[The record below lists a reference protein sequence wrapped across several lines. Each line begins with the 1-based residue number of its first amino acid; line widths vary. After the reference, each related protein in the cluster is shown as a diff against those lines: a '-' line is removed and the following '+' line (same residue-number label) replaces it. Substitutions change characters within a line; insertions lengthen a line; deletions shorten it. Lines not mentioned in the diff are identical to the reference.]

1 MNAITKLDKEF
12 LNAFGCEA
20 PQYVGFN
27 HVSINDVDI
36 DSREVRFTLSYSGI
50 SATNGG
56 VLCSIIADEDTG
68 SYWVNSIGG
77 NNPAYDQ
84 EIEFASLA
92 VTAKHRPTVEEFEAV
107 FACHG
112 LQIQL
117 TDEQIQMLNDE
128 ISEILEEQFKAES
141 EKEAVE
147 VKDLADESRYYER
160 MGN

>member
-1 MNAITKLDKEF
+1 MNAITKLDTAF

-36 DSREVRFTLSYSGI
+36 DSREIRFTLSYNGI
-50 SATNGG
+50 SAANGS

-68 SYWVNSIGG
+68 SFWVNHHS
-77 NNPAYDQ
+77 NNPEYDQ
-84 EIEFASLA
+84 EIEFDSLA

-117 TDEQIQMLNDE
+117 TNEQIQMLNDE
-128 ISEILEEQFKAES
+128 LSEILEEQFKAES
-141 EKEAVE
+141 EKEAAE
-147 VKDLADESRYYER
+147 VKDLADESRYYEK

>member
-1 MNAITKLDKEF
+1 MKAITKLDTAF
-12 LNAFGCEA
+12 LNAFECQA

-27 HVSINDVDI
+27 HISINDVDI

-50 SATNGG
+50 SATNGS
-56 VLCSIIADEDTG
+56 VLCSIIADQNID
-68 SYWVNSIGG
+68 SYWVNRHG
-77 NNPAYDQ
+77 NNPEYDQ
-84 EIEFASLA
+84 EIEFDSLA

-117 TDEQIQMLNDE
+117 TENQIQMLNDE
-128 ISEILEEQFKAES
+128 LSEILEEQFKAAS
-141 EKEAVE
+141 EKESAAIQ
-147 VKDLADESRYYER
+147 DLADEERYYEK

>member
-1 MNAITKLDKEF
+1 MNAITKLDTAF
-12 LNAFGCEA
+12 LNAFACEA

-36 DSREVRFTLSYSGI
+36 DSREVRFMLSYKGVA
-50 SATNGG
+50 ATNGS

-68 SYWVNSIGG
+68 SYWVNHHG
-77 NNPAYDQ
+77 NNPEYDQ

-141 EKEAVE
+141 EKEAAE
-147 VKDLADESRYYER
+147 VQDLADESRYYEK

>member
-1 MNAITKLDKEF
+1 MNAITKLDTAF

-27 HVSINDVDI
+27 HIYINDVDI
-36 DSREVRFTLSYSGI
+36 DSREIRFTLSYKGVST
-50 SATNGG
+50 TNGS

-68 SYWVNSIGG
+68 SYWVNHHG

-84 EIEFASLA
+84 EIEFGSLV
-92 VTAKHRPTVEEFEAV
+92 VTTKHRPTVEEFESV

-117 TDEQIQMLNDE
+117 TDEQIQMLNE
-128 ISEILEEQFKAES
+128 EVGLILEEKFKAES
-141 EKEAVE
+141 EKEAA
-147 VKDLADESRYYER
+147 KIQDLADESRYYEK

>member
-1 MNAITKLDKEF
+1 MNAITKLDTAF
-12 LNAFGCEA
+12 LSAFECEA
-20 PQYVGFN
+20 PQYAGFN
-27 HVSINDVDI
+27 HVSINDVDVN
-36 DSREVRFTLSYSGI
+36 SREVRFTLSYKGVA
-50 SATNGG
+50 ATNGS

-77 NNPAYDQ
+77 NNTEYDQ

-92 VTAKHRPTVEEFEAV
+92 VTTKHRPTVEEFESV

-117 TDEQIQMLNDE
+117 TDEQIKMLNDE
-128 ISEILEEQFKAES
+128 LSEILEEKFKAES
-141 EKEAVE
+141 EKEAAE
-147 VKDLADESRYYER
+147 VQDLADESRYYEK

>member
-1 MNAITKLDKEF
+1 MNAITKLDTAF

-27 HVSINDVDI
+27 HISINDVDI
-36 DSREVRFTLSYSGI
+36 DSREVRFTLSYKGI
-50 SATNGG
+50 SATNGS

-68 SYWVNSIGG
+68 SYWVNYHG

-84 EIEFASLA
+84 EIEFGSLV
-92 VTAKHRPTVEEFEAV
+92 VTTKHRPTVEEFESV
-107 FACHG
+107 FSCHG

-128 ISEILEEQFKAES
+128 ISEISEEKFKAES

-147 VKDLADESRYYER
+147 VKDLADESRYYEK

>member
-1 MNAITKLDKEF
+1 MNAITKLDTAF

-27 HVSINDVDI
+27 HISINDVDI
-36 DSREVRFTLSYSGI
+36 DSREIRFTLSYKGVST
-50 SATNGG
+50 TNGS

-68 SYWVNSIGG
+68 SYWVNHHG

-84 EIEFASLA
+84 EIEFGSLV
-92 VTAKHRPTVEEFEAV
+92 VTTKHRPTIEEFESV
-107 FACHG
+107 FSCHG

-117 TDEQIQMLNDE
+117 TDKQIQMLNDE
-128 ISEILEEQFKAES
+128 LSEILEEKFKAES
-141 EKEAVE
+141 EKEAAE
-147 VKDLADESRYYER
+147 VKDLADESRYYEK

>member
-1 MNAITKLDKEF
+1 MNAITKLDTAF

-20 PQYVGFN
+20 PQYAGFN
-27 HVSINDVDI
+27 HVSINDI
-36 DSREVRFTLSYSGI
+36 DVSSREVRFTLSYKGFA
-50 SATNGG
+50 ATNGS

-68 SYWVNSIGG
+68 SYWVNHHG

-92 VTAKHRPTVEEFEAV
+92 VTAKHRPTIEEFESV
-107 FACHG
+107 FSCHG

-117 TDEQIQMLNDE
+117 TDKQIQMLNE
-128 ISEILEEQFKAES
+128 EVGLILEEKFKAES

-147 VKDLADESRYYER
+147 VKDLADESRYYEK

>member
-1 MNAITKLDKEF
+1 MNAITKLDTAF

-27 HVSINDVDI
+27 HISINDVDI
-36 DSREVRFTLSYSGI
+36 DSREIRFTLSCSGI
-50 SATNGG
+50 STTNGS

-68 SYWVNSIGG
+68 SYWVNHYG

-92 VTAKHRPTVEEFEAV
+92 VTAKHRPTIEEFESV
-107 FACHG
+107 FSCHG

-128 ISEILEEQFKAES
+128 ISEILEEKFKAES
-141 EKEAVE
+141 EKEAAE
-147 VKDLADESRYYER
+147 VKDLADESRYYEK

>member
-1 MNAITKLDKEF
+1 MNAITKLDTAF

-27 HVSINDVDI
+27 HVSINDVDVH
-36 DSREVRFTLSYSGI
+36 SREVRFTLSYSGV
-50 SATNGG
+50 SASNGS

-128 ISEILEEQFKAES
+128 LSEILEEKFKAES
-141 EKEAVE
+141 EKEAAE
-147 VKDLADESRYYER
+147 VQDLADESRYYEK